1 MTKLA
6 EIKER
11 NTVLHPTVLA
21 VALTF
26 SSILCYGQAE
36 MSAFTATG
44 RAGAATTFVTDYQSM
59 GINPSNLGWQPK
71 NEKMIA
77 LGLLE
82 GGFSIYS
89 EALAKSDLVA
99 SFKTGNTE
107 FTTAE
112 KITAAQDFTETD
124 LSMNFDLQWIA
135 LAVQPSQ
142 ESGGFS
148 FGIKE
153 RFQWFSNFGTTLS
166 QILFLG
172 YQAEYFNNLIIEYID
187 SGGKLKI
194 DTINNAANLADT
206 TIAKIV
212 RGYRDLPQ
220 KFSDVIADSRMSMSW
235 YREYNLS
242 YGRVIIEKDKF
253 SLYAG
258 IGLKYLTGFAML
270 DITATSGDL
279 EAFSA
284 VSPAF
289 GINYGDSVANDN
301 PTTVSKGGFLPK
313 AVGKGFGFDIGI
325 SAIFSEKLKIGIA
338 VNDIGSI
345 KWDGNV
351 YEAKDD
357 LLVDMTSAG
366 FASYNIIKEAEGLMG
381 DSGIFQWG
389 GRTPK
394 TVKLP
399 TNIRAGASY
408 MPHEKFEVG
417 FDLVMPMNKVAGNY
431 QKVLFALG
439 LEFTPIPWFRVST
452 GFAAG
457 GNYGFNLPL
466 GIVFSLGENTWE
478 IGVASRDIITFFAKS
493 GPTLSASVGI
503 LRFRF

>member
-1 MTKLA
+1 MMTKLA
-6 EIKER
+6 ELKEKMA
-11 NTVLHPTVLA
+11 VLFPTVLA
-21 VALTF
+21 AVLTL
-26 SSILCYGQAE
+26 SGILCYGQAE

-44 RAGAATTFVTDYQSM
+44 RAGAATTFVTDYQAM
-59 GINPSNLGWQPK
+59 GINPSNLGWKPK
-71 NEKMIA
+71 NEKMISF
-77 LGLLE
+77 GLLE

-99 SFKTGNTE
+99 SLKTGSTE

-112 KITAAQDFTETD
+112 KIKAAQEFTETD

-135 LAVQPSQ
+135 LAVQPN
-142 ESGGFS
+142 EKSGGFA
-148 FGIKE
+148 FGVKE
-153 RFQWFSNFGTTLS
+153 RFQWFSNFGETLS

-172 YQAEYFNNLIIEYID
+172 YQADYFTKLILNN
-187 SGGKLKI
+187 G
-194 DTINNAANLADT
+194 DTIDNLANLPDT
-206 TIAKIV
+206 TIAKIIK
-212 RGYRDLPQ
+212 GYNDLPK
-220 KFSDVIADSRMSMSW
+220 KFSDIIADSRISMSW

-242 YGRVIIEKDKF
+242 YGRVIIESDKF
-253 SLYAG
+253 SLYGG

-301 PTTVSKGGFLPK
+301 PTTVKRGGFLPK

-325 SAIFSEKLKIGIA
+325 SAIFAEKLKVGVA

-366 FASYNIIKEAEGLMG
+366 FASYNIVKEAEGLMG

-389 GRTPK
+389 GRAPK

-399 TNIRAGASY
+399 TNIRVGASY
-408 MPHEKFEVG
+408 MPNEKFEVG

-431 QKVLFALG
+431 QKVLFAFG

-466 GIVFSLGENTWE
+466 GLVFSLAENTWE
-478 IGVASRDIITFFAKS
+478 IGVASRDIITFFSKS
-493 GPTLSASVGI
+493 GPTLSASVGV